1 MPTDSLKKSI
11 SSHPFRPAGIKVSP
25 DLWKDLKSKG
35 EITHARG
42 FIEGVIDSEIDFPVI
57 EKNIF
62 IEIDF
67 DLDGFE
73 FELPSSP
80 KKRST

>member
-1 MPTDSLKKSI
+1 MPTNTLKNSI
-11 SSHPFRPAGIKVSP
+11 ASHPFRPAGIKVSP
-25 DLWKDLKSKG
+25 DLWKDLKSNG
-35 EITHARG
+35 EITYARG
-42 FIEGVIDSEIDFPVI
+42 FIEGVIDSQIDFPVV
-57 EKNIF
+57 EKDIF

-67 DLDGFE
+67 DLEGFD